1 MYSIG
6 TMVHKFD
13 LSRTT
18 LLFYEKKGLLVPK
31 RQKGNR
37 YRLYSN
43 QDCET
48 LACIKL
54 LRKSGLTIEQ
64 IKERLQGHPMPS
76 RETILRDQISILSD
90 KIDVLTQQKI
100 LLQTMLAP
108 GNALRTLPQKDWI
121 FLLAVLGQS
130 EQVPLKQLGTI
141 TTKMQSAYKKI
152 LDVNL
157 RQTDA
162 SKDAPEYPDLNI

>member
-6 TMVHKFD
+6 ALVHKFG

-64 IKERLQGHPMPS
+64 IKERLQSHPMPS
-76 RETILRDQISILSD
+76 RETILGDQISILTD
-90 KIDVLTQQKI
+90 KIDVLTCQKI
-100 LLQTMLAP
+100 LLQTMLEP
-108 GNALRTLPQKDWI
+108 GSALRSLPQKDWI
-121 FLLAVLGQS
+121 FLLTVLGQS
-130 EQVPLKQLGTI
+130 DQVPLKQLSTI
-141 TTKMQSAYKKI
+141 TMQMQSAYKKI

-162 SKDAPEYPDLNI
+162 SKEVAEYPDLNI